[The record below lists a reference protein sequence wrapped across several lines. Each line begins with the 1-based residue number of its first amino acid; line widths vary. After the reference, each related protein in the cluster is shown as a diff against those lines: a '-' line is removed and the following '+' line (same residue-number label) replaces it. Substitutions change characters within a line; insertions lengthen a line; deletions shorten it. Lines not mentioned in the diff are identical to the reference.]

1 MSSRSLVENG
11 IRSHTSPVYLNMNDD
26 DDESKEDEKRRRSQ
40 SDAQHRRLLTP
51 FLSSPNVG
59 APIVKTK
66 SKESSGATGVFFTLL
81 MSIVGAGIFSIP
93 SAVHLAGTVTGCVL
107 IAITGFVMTYT
118 AELLLRSR
126 VSLTHSSIECTS
138 IEQLV
143 LITSGRR
150 WSLFFNMAT
159 ATAILGGC
167 VSYVVLVKE
176 LVPGVLQIDGLHPLH
191 SISPNGWTVI
201 VFMCVV
207 LPICL
212 LKSIGSL
219 RFSSYVG
226 FLLTLYVV
234 GLALEEAFNDE
245 NTTSLKLRT
254 VPETFGDFTVASGIV
269 NFSFVLH
276 VNVLPLFQEVLKH
289 HKGDMKRAESS
300 MTWIVRGVV
309 IFVISLYIMFGL
321 CGVAIYGDD
330 IDGNILNNFSTKIR
344 FQVAR
349 VMAVLVVMT
358 SFPLLFYPLRSI
370 LQSLTRRTSRYL
382 CQYEIM
388 SRDPNFFA
396 HAVFTVCLLSLVVLL
411 ALKIPGIQYVF
422 SLTGSTAVVALCY
435 LFPVLVFV
443 KRFVLNSKL
452 HKSSIASSNDLPLL
466 MEDGL
471 TENKNDDDDDSH
483 VTPLGYLDYVIIPA
497 VLLVTPVL
505 GIASFIY
512 TVNDLV

>member
-1 MSSRSLVENG
+1 
-11 IRSHTSPVYLNMNDD
+11 
-26 DDESKEDEKRRRSQ
+26 
-40 SDAQHRRLLTP
+40 
-51 FLSSPNVG
+51 
-59 APIVKTK
+59 
-66 SKESSGATGVFFTLL
+66 
-81 MSIVGAGIFSIP
+81 
-93 SAVHLAGTVTGCVL
+93 
-107 IAITGFVMTYT
+107 
-118 AELLLRSR
+118 
-126 VSLTHSSIECTS
+126 
-138 IEQLV
+138 
-143 LITSGRR
+143 
-150 WSLFFNMAT
+150 
-159 ATAILGGC
+159 
-167 VSYVVLVKE
+167 
-176 LVPGVLQIDGLHPLH
+176 
-191 SISPNGWTVI
+191 
-201 VFMCVV
+201 MCVV

-254 VPETFGDFTVASGIV
+254 GPETFGDFTVASGIV

-276 VNVLPLFQEVLKH
+276 VNVLPLFQEVLKF

-309 IFVISLYIMFGL
+309 IFVIFLYIMFGL

-330 IDGNILNNFSTKIR
+330 IDGNILNNFFHENKISDCSSHGSSRRHDFVSASCSITSIHSSIAHST
-344 FQVAR
+344 
-349 VMAVLVVMT
+349 
-358 SFPLLFYPLRSI
+358 YE
-370 LQSLTRRTSRYL
+370 RYL

-452 HKSSIASSNDLPLL
+452 HKSSIADSNDLPLL

-471 TENKNDDDDDSH
+471 TENKKNDDDDDDDSH
-483 VTPLGYLDYVIIPA
+483 VTPLGVLDYVIIPA

-505 GIASFIY
+505 GNRVRLFMIFKNSRC
-512 TVNDLV
+512 V